1 MDNAFRA
8 QVNSTPVTGT
18 TGSVAN
24 PYQGRAHF
32 RIYATTLCY
41 LSWTGAATTNDLP
54 IAAGL
59 PELFL
64 AQGGDTIYINNPSSG
79 TVSTVILRS
88 ARW

>member
-8 QVNSTPVTGT
+8 QVNSTPITAT
-18 TGSVAN
+18 TGSVDN
-24 PYQGRAHF
+24 PYQGRANF
-32 RIYATTLCY
+32 RIYSTQLCY

-64 AQGGDTIYINNPSSG
+64 AQGCDTIYINNPSSG
-79 TVSTVILRS
+79 TVFLSWDNAVGM
-88 ARW
+88 

>member
-18 TGSVAN
+18 TGTVAN
-24 PYQGRAHF
+24 PYQGRANF
-32 RIYATTLCY
+32 RIYSTQLCY
-41 LSWTGAATTNDLP
+41 LSWTGAASTNDLP

-64 AQGGDTIYINNPSSG
+64 AQGGDTIYINNPASG
-79 TVSTVILRS
+79 TVSISWDNGCGV
-88 ARW
+88 